1 MMNESILMAIES
13 ICDDIATNENANDN
27 GVRAASILT
36 LVLSNNMLPCEAAG
50 NECEECCEQEPTTN
64 IALPKRGEHF
74 DYKGMEFIALNEE
87 QGGLLAVSA
96 KTLPESMPFDK
107 DDCNDWRSSTLRE
120 YLNKEYIKNFN
131 EEDLLPFTSDLMA
144 DNGANDYGTCEDKLT
159 ILSDAH
165 YRKYREYIPKYDKA
179 YVWSITPWSC
189 SPANAYYVRV
199 VSSRTGSIYN
209 SIASYS
215 SGVAPACIFNLK
227 IFE

>member
-27 GVRAASILT
+27 SVRAASIFALT
-36 LVLSNNMLPCEAAG
+36 LSGNMLPREAAG
-50 NECEECCEQEPTTN
+50 SEYEESCEQESTTS
-64 IALPKRGEHF
+64 IALPKPGEHF
-74 DYKGMEFIALNEE
+74 NYKGMEFIALNEE
-87 QGGLLAVSA
+87 QGGLLAVAA
-96 KTLPESMPFDK
+96 KTLPEEMPFDK

-131 EEDLLPFTSDLMA
+131 EEDLLPLTSNLMA
-144 DNGANDYGTCEDKLT
+144 DNGMKDYGTCEDKLA

-165 YRKYREYIPKYDKA
+165 YREYREYIPEYDKA

-189 SPANAYYVRV
+189 SPSNAYNERV
-199 VSSRTGSIYN
+199 VSASTGNIYSGN
-209 SIASYS
+209 ASYS
-215 SGVAPACIFNLK
+215 NGVAPACIFNPK